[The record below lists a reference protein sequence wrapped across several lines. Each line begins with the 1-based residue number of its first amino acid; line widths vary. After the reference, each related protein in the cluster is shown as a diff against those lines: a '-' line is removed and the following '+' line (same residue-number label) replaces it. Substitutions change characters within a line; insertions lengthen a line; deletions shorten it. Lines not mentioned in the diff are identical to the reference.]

1 MVHHGHDLAEQ
12 IEQQIRAALPK
23 STVFTHLEP
32 KEDAASYDDQ
42 GLERQDLAEPPSI
55 IVR

>member
-1 MVHHGHDLAEQ
+1 MQRGHELAEQ

-32 KEDAASYDDQ
+32 QEDAASYDAQ
-42 GLERQDLAEPPSI
+42 GLERLDAVEQPGTVA
-55 IVR
+55 R

>member
-1 MVHHGHDLAEQ
+1 VQRGHELAAQ

-42 GLERQDLAEPPSI
+42 GLERLDLSEQPGI
-55 IVR
+55 TVRR